1 MKCQSKIDVSM
12 NNPFGGVNHILIIG
26 KMYECELTPTI
37 YDPNTYKP
45 VKPSYIVT
53 CEDGK
58 FRKYNTD
65 YFKNITEL
73 RDEKLK
79 QLGI

>member
-1 MKCQSKIDVSM
+1 MKCQSKIDLSI
-12 NNPFGGVNHILIIG
+12 PKHRGGYEYILIYGNI
-26 KMYECELTPTI
+26 YECELTPTI

-45 VKPSYIVT
+45 AKPSYIVT

-73 RDEKLK
+73 RETKLNE
-79 QLGI
+79 LGI